1 MNRRLDYRK
10 STTGGPFCRH
20 STDIS
25 TSDRVL
31 EACTIA
37 PMKPLKVPMKIKDWP
52 ATERPRERLLTAGP
66 GQLSD
71 AELVA
76 VLLGHGTPG
85 QSAVELAR
93 VLMEAFGGIRGL
105 LNAGQEDLTKI
116 HGIGSGKAALLGA
129 TRECATRYIRERLR
143 PGITI
148 SCPDDSRQF
157 LLATLRDRPHEVFGC
172 LFLDNR
178 HRVLAFDEL
187 FRGTIDAAAVYPREV
202 VKQAL
207 GRNAAAVILA
217 HNHPSGV
224 AEPSDSD
231 RLITRR
237 IRSALELV
245 DIRLLDHF
253 VIGDNCCVS
262 LAGRGML

>member
-1 MNRRLDYRK
+1 MAAML
-10 STTGGPFCRH
+10 
-20 STDIS
+20 
-25 TSDRVL
+25 
-31 EACTIA
+31 
-37 PMKPLKVPMKIKDWP
+37 PLKLKDWP
-52 ATERPRERLLTAGP
+52 PCERPRERLYKSGARHLA
-66 GQLSD
+66 D
-71 AELVA
+71 AELLA
-76 VLLGHGTPG
+76 ILLGQGTPG

-93 VLMEAFGGIRGL
+93 VLMDAFGGIRGT
-105 LNAGQEDLTKI
+105 LNASHADLLRI
-116 HGIGSGKAALLGA
+116 RGIGTSKAALLKA
-129 TRECATRYIRERLR
+129 TRECAARYMTERLR
-143 PGITI
+143 PGTTI
-148 SCPDDSRQF
+148 SCPGDSRRF

-207 GRNAAAVILA
+207 ERNAAAVILA

-237 IRSALELV
+237 IRAALELV

-253 VIGDNCCVS
+253 IIGDNRCES